1 MIVGLIALWS
11 LCAIYFTRLLHQ
23 KGMKIASSLV
33 AVLYGYVLLW
43 VYLLFFIDVGDVGFN
58 LTKIH
63 ESSPY
68 CGVIYRAFNAVSVNM
83 NAFSDQFLAAI
94 IVISAVIAVSA
105 FTVIVSGSIRIAKE
119 VRRIVKEHEHKFKLA
134 NTERGIL
141 FSLVEYKEIPLIKRY
156 CRANC

>member
-11 LCAIYFTRLLHQ
+11 LCAIYFTHLLNK

-33 AVLYGYVLLW
+33 AVLYGYVLVW

-58 LTKIH
+58 LTKMH

-68 CGVIYRAFNAVSVNM
+68 CGAIYRAFNSISVGM
-83 NAFSDQFLAAI
+83 NGFSDQFLTAI
-94 IVISAVIAVSA
+94 IIISAVIAVSA
-105 FTVIVSGSIRIAKE
+105 FTVIISGSIRIARE
-119 VRRIVKEHEHKFKLA
+119 VRRIVKELEHKFNFANVKRRVTLSLA
-134 NTERGIL
+134 
-141 FSLVEYKEIPLIKRY
+141 EYKDVPLIKRY